1 VVNLEAAG
9 GHQAALRP
17 ARTSARRAFAAQMS
31 AAKRC
36 LHGSL
41 RRRQSGS
48 RTYPRRPA
56 TPGSYG
62 RAQSTR
68 GPRDPLR
75 AWAGSLFPGCARAQG
90 PDARDALHLPRSQD
104 TSCGPGPGVL
114 EHRWG
119 TFTFGAP
126 TCGARH
132 GGEKAPA
139 QRERKGSERRKDF
152 AKQNP
157 EGGQAKPGRA
167 FGASLARRTAGA
179 TLLPLC
185 ALPYR

>member
-1 VVNLEAAG
+1 MGRISVPW
-9 GHQAALRP
+9 LRQS
-17 ARTSARRAFAAQMS
+17 ARPRRARRAT
-31 AAKRC
+31 
-36 LHGSL
+36 L
-41 RRRQSGS
+41 
-48 RTYPRRPA
+48 
-56 TPGSYG
+56 
-62 RAQSTR
+62 
-68 GPRDPLR
+68 
-75 AWAGSLFPGCARAQG
+75 
-90 PDARDALHLPRSQD
+90 
-104 TSCGPGPGVL
+104 TSITGYLLCGPGPGVL

-119 TFTFGAP
+119 NFTFGAP

-179 TLLPLC
+179 TLSAPLRTS
-185 ALPYR
+185 LSLDSESRKPDYRDVKCLYRSGILEGG